1 MVLQIY
7 PGDRIK
13 VTARIVNTGL
23 AYTYKFG
30 CSIGMSTSITTD
42 AGSWYPKTTTPGV
55 NDIKYDDGLGQYIDV
70 PLATGQQADVSR
82 IFKIPTTVLM
92 SQFAEILDTYVT
104 VKDQALLMLGMDID
118 TNVMQPIFPGATI
131 TFVKVERVV

>member
-30 CSIGMSTSITTD
+30 CSIGISTG
-42 AGSWYPKTTTPGV
+42 AGEQGSWYPRTGTAV
-55 NDIKYDDGLGQYIDV
+55 QYDDGFGEYLDV
-70 PLATGQQADVSR
+70 PLAVGAQADVSR
-82 IFKIPTTVLM
+82 IFKIPTTVPM
-92 SQFAEILDTYVT
+92 AQFAELLDTFVT
-104 VKDQALLMLGMDID
+104 VKDQALNILMMDID
-118 TNVMQPIFPGATI
+118 TNVIQPIFPGATI
-131 TFVKVERVV
+131 TFIKVERV